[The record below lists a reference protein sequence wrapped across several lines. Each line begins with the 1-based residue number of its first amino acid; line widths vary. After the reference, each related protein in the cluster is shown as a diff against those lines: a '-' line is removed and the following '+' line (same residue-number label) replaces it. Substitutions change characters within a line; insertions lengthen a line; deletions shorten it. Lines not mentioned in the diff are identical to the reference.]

1 MSRLDELNEK
11 FSALNIRERSLVI
24 LSGVIL
30 IAALGYVLAI
40 EPFYLKSDVLKRQ
53 TTQRQIDI
61 TRFQDQII
69 ALEKA
74 LADDPDA
81 PLKRRVT
88 DIREDILSLD
98 KQLENHTFD
107 LIPASAMSDV
117 LEQVLS
123 RTQGLK
129 LVELSSIAPE
139 QLLTPNGES
148 NDTAPQEAPQ
158 VLLYQ
163 HGVKIVVE
171 GSYFDVQRYLN
182 DIEQLEWRFYWRQF
196 DYLVEEYPAA
206 RAHIELYTVSTSE
219 AFIGA

>member
-1 MSRLDELNEK
+1 MSKLNILSGK
-11 FSALNIRERSLVI
+11 FNALNLRERNLVI

-30 IAALGYVLAI
+30 IIALGYVLAI
-40 EPFYLKSDVLKRQ
+40 EPFYLKSDLLKRQ
-53 TTQRQIDI
+53 TTQRLTDI
-61 TRFQDQII
+61 ARFEAQII
-69 ALEKA
+69 ELEKA
-74 LADDPDA
+74 LADDPDE
-81 PLKRRVT
+81 PLRQRISDISE
-88 DIREDILSLD
+88 DIRALD
-98 KQLENHTFD
+98 RQLENHTFD

-139 QLLTPNGES
+139 QLLTPSEES
-148 NDTAPQEAPQ
+148 DNTTPEDAPQ

-206 RAHIELYTVSTSE
+206 RVHIELYTVSTSE